1 MTFES
6 IIILFYGFN
15 RCAENKFSS
24 IMYFFGF
31 DDNYYYRNVKILL
44 IQLLFLRFLAL
55 IVLIIKTNPFRNLI
69 CKKSQKSQ
77 ELEVKTSNSTDTYT
91 PGLDS
96 YNEHKIKY

>member
-6 IIILFYGFN
+6 IIILFYGFD
-15 RCAENKFSS
+15 RCTENNISS

-31 DDNYYYRNVKILL
+31 ENNSYYRNMIILL

-55 IVLIIKTNPFRNLI
+55 IVLIIKANPFRNLN
-69 CKKSQKSQ
+69 CKKSEKSH
-77 ELEVKTSNSTDTYT
+77 ELEVKISNPTNAYT